1 MTINVLV
8 DMEHEHERADVVH
21 AMLHD
26 GFMEAAALAIQDAHR
41 ERKVSRRRFLQS
53 TRWRPRQRI
62 SKTPWALKCHC
73 VFSWCGLTNST
84 RESTH

>member
-26 GFMEAAALAIQDAHR
+26 GFMEAAALAIKDAHR

-53 TRWRPRQRI
+53 TRWRPRNGKPSR
-62 SKTPWALKCHC
+62 TPWALKNHC
-73 VFSWCGLTNST
+73 LLSWNAL
-84 RESTH
+84 